1 MEISIDQISRTM
13 RVMDILQVEYNS
25 ISDVIAYIE
34 KVSTKKQFRV
44 GAPCYSVS
52 NQTKDNNEQ
61 DSNRNIPHL

>member
-34 KVSTKKQFRV
+34 KVSTKK
-44 GAPCYSVS
+44 
-52 NQTKDNNEQ
+52 
-61 DSNRNIPHL
+61 